1 MSGPADEAAD
11 GPARGPADGP
21 ADGAAPEPTGAP
33 LLVGLISDTHGLL
46 RPEALRAL
54 AGCGLIVHAGD
65 VGQPHVLDGLRE
77 LAPVVAVRGNCDRE
91 WALELPVEETREV
104 GGRLLH
110 VLHDLARLDFRPE
123 TAGVAVVVSGHSHQP
138 RIRRQGGVLYVNPGS
153 AGPRRFDLPVSVARL
168 ALGGAASPPRAEIV
182 ELDVP

>member
-1 MSGPADEAAD
+1 MSGPVG
-11 GPARGPADGP
+11 GPKNGPADGTAREP
-21 ADGAAPEPTGAP
+21 AGAP
-33 LLVGLISDTHGLL
+33 FLVGLISDTHGLL

-54 AGCGLIVHAGD
+54 EGCSLIVHAGD

-77 LAPVVAVRGNCDRE
+77 LAPVVAVRGNCDRD
-91 WALELPVEETREV
+91 WARDLPLEATPEV

-110 VLHDLARLDFRPE
+110 VLHDLGRLDFSPE
-123 TAGVAVVVSGHSHQP
+123 AAGVAVVVSGHSHQP

-153 AGPRRFDLPVSVARL
+153 AGPRRFELPVSVAKL
-168 ALGGAASPPRAEIV
+168 VLDGATAPARAEIV